1 MAVFPPVLR
10 PFELSDPLLEV
21 PLGRLPAAEDEELA
35 AEEAEEPRAA
45 VVVEGVKT
53 EVTTTVMGAL
63 DEPPFW
69 ALSVTT
75 WVMSW
80 VEAGCEE
87 ADTIEVTTFVEE
99 GSTVTVLAI
108 WVADEKTSDETDAAT
123 TDEKDDWAAFW
134 LVERNVDDAG
144 VVITAISLSVADKDD
159 GARPLYL

>member
-1 MAVFPPVLR
+1 
-10 PFELSDPLLEV
+10 
-21 PLGRLPAAEDEELA
+21 
-35 AEEAEEPRAA
+35 
-45 VVVEGVKT
+45 
-53 EVTTTVMGAL
+53 
-63 DEPPFW
+63 
-69 ALSVTT
+69 
-75 WVMSW
+75 MSW

-108 WVADEKTSDETDAAT
+108 WVADEKTSDETDDAT

-134 LVERNVDDAG
+134 VVERNVDDAG